1 MHGSL
6 TAPQQLLEILQSRIG
21 QYFDKSRSLTD
32 IWNYKVCSSENV
44 ELEMRGPHASDEL
57 LYHRVLLEYS
67 YPWLQNHAA
76 LVSPSSMDDKWPGPR
91 QNDTLRHSSTAI
103 WLLAATNAALNL
115 TIEPETASY
124 DLIFA
129 NIKEL
134 GGAQEYRYSGRLR
147 TDLEYFKVLRSSQRN
162 ASSSG

>member
-6 TAPQQLLEILQSRIG
+6 TVPQQLLEILQSRLG

-32 IWNYKVCSSENV
+32 IWNNKVCS
-44 ELEMRGPHASDEL
+44 L

-162 ASSSG
+162 ASSRG